1 MMAEPAFW
9 DNKER
14 AQQVIDEASS
24 VRSKT
29 LPFSQLTEKADDLE
43 VLLSLAKEEA
53 DPTSQLTAFRE
64 VTSEYESLS
73 KELEA
78 FELKMLLSGEF
89 DKNNAFLTIHAG
101 AGGTESC
108 DWADM
113 LLRMFQRW
121 TERSGFSNQV
131 VDIQEGDEAGVK
143 SVTILVNGEYAYGYL
158 QTERGVHRLV
168 RISPFDAN
176 KRRHTSFAS
185 VDVVPELKEDVN
197 IEVNESD
204 LLIDTFRSGGKGGQ
218 NVNKVE
224 TAVRITHVP
233 TGLVVAC
240 QAERSQGRNRQM
252 ALNMLKAKLLQIE
265 QDKKQAEIDRQYG
278 EKGEIAWGSQIRSYV
293 FQPYQMVKDHRTGV
307 ETSNVQAVMDGD
319 LDEFIEG
326 KLRGLTNKKSG
337 DEEV

>member
-1 MMAEPAFW
+1 MAEPGFW

-43 VLLSLAKEEA
+43 VLLSLAKEET
-53 DPTSQLTAFRE
+53 DPTRQLTALRE
-64 VTSEYESLS
+64 VNGEYEALS

-89 DKNNAFLTIHAG
+89 DKNNAFMTIHAG

-113 LLRMFQRW
+113 LLRMYQRW
-121 TERSGFSNQV
+121 IERSDFSSQI
-131 VDIQEGDEAGVK
+131 VDIQQGDEAGIK
-143 SVTILVNGEYAYGYL
+143 SVTIRVAGEYSYGYL
-158 QTERGVHRLV
+158 HTELGVHRLV

-185 VDVVPELKEDVN
+185 VDVVPEIADSEP
-197 IEVNESD
+197 IEINPAD
-204 LLIDTFRSGGKGGQ
+204 LEIDTFRSGGKGGQ

-224 TAVRITHVP
+224 TAVRILHKP
-233 TGLVVAC
+233 SGIVVAC
-240 QAERSQGRNRQM
+240 QAERSQGRNRELAM
-252 ALNMLKAKLLQIE
+252 KMLKAKLYQVE
-265 QDKKQAEIDRQYG
+265 EDKKRADLERQYG
-278 EKGEIAWGSQIRSYV
+278 EKGEIAWGNQIRSYV
-293 FQPYQMVKDHRTGV
+293 FQPYQMVKDHRTGA
-307 ETSNVQAVMDGD
+307 ETSNVQDVMDGD
-319 LDEFIEG
+319 IDMFIQA
-326 KLRGLTNKKSG
+326 KLRGEQAKKG
-337 DEEV
+337 EEESL